1 MRYGKR
7 FAFGTALALTA
18 CGQQTTEQGQAS
30 SSSVQDMAASEAS
43 EPGSATRAP
52 GISVTA
58 APGVAF
64 TYAYSFRLPSTAIAR
79 TQEAHAQ
86 ACEKLGL
93 ARCRITG
100 MRYRLL
106 GENNIEAMLA
116 FKLDPTIAREFGRRG
131 ILTAENAKGTLVD
144 AEITGADA
152 GSAITRLD
160 ADRARAA
167 EARAR
172 IDRELAAARTATER
186 AELQA
191 QRAELDR
198 QVEAARAG
206 ASEQRESLAQTPMT
220 FTYQSGPAIRGF
232 DTSAPLTSAIDTALA
247 SAEVTLV
254 VVLGAIA
261 IFGPPALALLLLWLL
276 WRRVRPL
283 LARRKT
289 AVDPG

>member
-1 MRYGKR
+1 MRYGKQV
-7 FAFGTALALTA
+7 ATVTVLALAA
-18 CGQQTTEQGQAS
+18 CGQQPSEQAS
-30 SSSVQDMAASEAS
+30 SAPVQDVASSESADTAS
-43 EPGSATRAP
+43 SARGP

-64 TYAYSFRLPSTAIAR
+64 TYAYTFRLPSTVIAR

-86 ACEKLGL
+86 ACEKLGI
-93 ARCRITG
+93 ARCRIVG

-116 FKLDPTIAREFGRRG
+116 FKLDPSIAREFGRRG
-131 ILTAENAKGTLVD
+131 IEVAEGAKGTLID
-144 AEITGADA
+144 AEITGTDA
-152 GSAITRLD
+152 GAAIKQLD
-160 ADRARAA
+160 GDRGRAA

-186 AELQA
+186 AELQS

-206 ASEQRESLAQTPMT
+206 AGEQRESLAQTPMT
-220 FTYQSGPAIRGF
+220 FSYQSGPAIRGF
-232 DTSAPLTSAIDTALA
+232 DTSAPFTSALDTALA
-247 SAEVTLV
+247 SIELTLV
-254 VVLGAIA
+254 VVLGALA
-261 IFGPPALALLLLWLL
+261 IFGPPAIVLLLLWLA

-283 LARRKT
+283 IPRRKT
-289 AVDPG
+289 VGDPG